1 MYRRYI
7 MNAQDITKFRD
18 SLANMSLEDLEAI
31 LKDLNN
37 QINQMILN
45 SDLIMK
51 VAIVDQKIKDKK
63 GETDGEAK

>member
-1 MYRRYI
+1 ME
-7 MNAQDITKFRD
+7 AQDIINFKN
-18 SLANMSLEDLEAI
+18 SLADMSLEDLEAM

-63 GETDGEAK
+63 GESDGETK

>member
-1 MYRRYI
+1 

-18 SLANMSLEDLEAI
+18 SLANMSLEDLEAM

-63 GETDGEAK
+63 GETDGEVK

>member
-1 MYRRYI
+1 ME
-7 MNAQDITKFRD
+7 AQDIINFKN
-18 SLANMSLEDLEAI
+18 SLADMSLEDLEAM

-51 VAIVDQKIKDKK
+51 VAVVDQKIKDKK
-63 GETDGEAK
+63 GESDGEAK

>member
-1 MYRRYI
+1 
-7 MNAQDITKFRD
+7 MNTQDITKFRD
-18 SLANMSLEDLEAI
+18 SLANMSLEDLEAT

-63 GETDGEAK
+63 GETDGEIK

>member
-1 MYRRYI
+1 ME
-7 MNAQDITKFRD
+7 AQDIINFKN
-18 SLANMSLEDLEAI
+18 SLADMSLEDLEAM

-63 GETDGEAK
+63 GESDGEAK

>member
-1 MYRRYI
+1 MD
-7 MNAQDITKFRD
+7 AQDITKFRD
-18 SLANMSLEDLEAI
+18 SLANMSLEDLEAT

>member
-1 MYRRYI
+1 
-7 MNAQDITKFRD
+7 MNAQDITKFKD
-18 SLANMSLEDLEAI
+18 SLANMSLEDLEAM

-51 VAIVDQKIKDKK
+51 VAIVDQRIKDKK

>member
-1 MYRRYI
+1 
-7 MNAQDITKFRD
+7 MNAQDITKFKD
-18 SLANMSLEDLEAI
+18 SLANMSLEDLEAM

>member
-1 MYRRYI
+1 
-7 MNAQDITKFRD
+7 MNAQDITKFKD
-18 SLANMSLEDLEAI
+18 SLANMSLEDLEAM

-63 GETDGEAK
+63 GETDGEVK